1 MASGGSPTAMCNC
14 RGQYDTCFADAVR
27 GSGAGVVFRGGGGD
41 VSVVSQGCPAASVAA
56 VVQGCVM
63 SGCTAAQCAPSESF
77 MLGLKSCDEAG
88 LAP

>member
-27 GSGAGVVFRGGGGD
+27 CCGARFVSRGRDAG
-41 VSVVSQGCPAASVAA
+41 VVSQGCPAASVAA

-63 SGCTAAQCAPSESF
+63 SGCTAAQCAPS
-77 MLGLKSCDEAG
+77 A
-88 LAP
+88 